1 MKHIA
6 ILAALAMLSGCGL
19 YNRYSRPD
27 TVDTT
32 GLYRDIETSDT
43 ASIASAGWRDFFS
56 DTCLVALI
64 DTALE
69 RNSDVRIAGH
79 RIAAAEAAL
88 KTSRLT
94 YLPALTFN
102 ADGGVSGGAGSGRT
116 FALTPSASW
125 DIDFFGRKTNAKR
138 AAGAALEGSLAYG
151 QAVRTKVVADVAAGY
166 YTLLLLDAQLD
177 INSRTMES
185 WREMEQTLEALKRAG
200 RSNDAAVLQARA
212 SRLALESSNVSIL
225 QSIREAENSLSLLL
239 GEAPHQIERLSLD
252 EQSFPDTVSVGIPLR
267 LLSSRPDV
275 RQAEAALAQSFYNVN
290 AAHASFYPS
299 VTLSGSAGWTNNAGG
314 VILNPAAW
322 LTNAVTSLTQ
332 PLFHRGA
339 NIAALRQAKAAYEE
353 SLDSFSQTLL
363 QAGKEVN
370 DAVTGWQAAGVRIG
384 LDLQRVEALTEA
396 VTKTTLLMRHSSVNY
411 LEVLTARQSLL
422 SAQQSLVQDRAARIQ
437 SVISLYYAL
446 GFPVE

>member
-1 MKHIA
+1 
-6 ILAALAMLSGCGL
+6 MLSGCGL
-19 YNRYSRPD
+19 YNKYTRPD

-32 GLYRDIETSDT
+32 RLYRDIETSDT
-43 ASIASAGWRDFFS
+43 ASMASAGWRDFFS
-56 DTCLVALI
+56 DTCLTALI
-64 DTALE
+64 DTALN
-69 RNSDVRIAGH
+69 RNNDVLIAGH
-79 RIAAAEAAL
+79 RIVAAEAAL

-94 YLPALTFN
+94 YLPALTFS
-102 ADGGVSGGAGSGRT
+102 AEGGVSGGAGSGRT

-138 AAGAALEGSLAYG
+138 AAGVAFEGSLAYG
-151 QAVRTKVVADVAAGY
+151 QAVKTKVVADVAAGY

-177 INSRTMES
+177 INSRTLES
-185 WREMEQTLEALKRAG
+185 WMEVEQTLDALKKAG
-200 RSNDAAVLQARA
+200 KSNDATVLQARA
-212 SRLALESSNVSIL
+212 SRLALENSNVSIL

-239 GEAPHQIERLSLD
+239 GEAPHQIGRLSL
-252 EQSFPDTVSVGIPLR
+252 EVQSFPDTASIGIPLR

-290 AAHASFYPS
+290 AARASFYPS

-314 VILNPAAW
+314 VILNPTAW
-322 LTNAVTSLTQ
+322 LTNAVASLTQ
-332 PLFHRGA
+332 PLFSHGA
-339 NIAALRQAKAAYEE
+339 NVAALKQAKAAYEVA
-353 SLDSFSQTLL
+353 LDTFSQTLL

-370 DAVTGWQAAGVRIG
+370 DAVTGWQSASVRIG
-384 LDLQRVEALTEA
+384 LDLQQVDALTEA
-396 VTKTTLLMRHSSVNY
+396 VRKTTLLMQNSSVNY

-422 SAQQSLVQDRAARIQ
+422 SAQQSLVQDSAARIQ